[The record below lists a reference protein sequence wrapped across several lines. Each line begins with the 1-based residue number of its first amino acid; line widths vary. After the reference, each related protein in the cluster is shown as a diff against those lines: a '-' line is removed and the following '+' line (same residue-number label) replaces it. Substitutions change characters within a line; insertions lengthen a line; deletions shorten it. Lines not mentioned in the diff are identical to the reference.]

1 MIDFRPY
8 NLIIPIPTIENKVGG
23 GISAVR
29 ARFNEFGIQED
40 EYMIAIGLK
49 NATEVRESMQMAEGL
64 GLVYETTTARSEDFT
79 ILAKEGIWWP
89 VAWLVYDDGKS
100 WFIADVEA
108 PV

>member
-1 MIDFRPY
+1 VIDYRPY
-8 NLIIPIPTIENKVGG
+8 NLIIPIPTIEDKIGG
-23 GISAVR
+23 GLSAVR
-29 ARFNEFGIQED
+29 ARFIEFGIQED

-49 NATEVRESMQMAEGL
+49 NATEVREAMLIAESL
-64 GLVYETTTARSEDFT
+64 GLVYEAATSRSDDFT